1 MRTIFLLMHFILLAA
16 LPTAAQQTAT
26 ITGKVTADDHGK
38 PIAAA
43 SVVADDGHT
52 ATVTNEDGLF
62 SLKVPKP
69 TRHVKVSCLGYAT
82 RTVEVPTDGRTLNI
96 KLHATAVTLNVIL
109 VADAEDVLRLAIS
122 NIPQNYAPLPLLQQ
136 CFYRETTRKGKK
148 YIYVAEAITDMYK
161 TPYSK
166 DIYQDRVAIRK
177 ARRLV
182 STQASDTLGAK
193 IAGGP
198 VTPVNLDIVKNRDY
212 LFSEEQLA
220 LYSFSMRPAPLSDGR
235 AQVVVTIKPKR
246 VADYALFMGDFYID
260 TETLAITHIDLEL
273 DMSNRDK
280 ATKFMLESKPFGVRF
295 KPISLEI
302 HINYRPDTS
311 GKLSLN
317 YIRSDVSFRCEWKR
331 KLFASPYV
339 VTSEM
344 VVTDETSANV
354 EPIKGRSS
362 FHSRETLYDR
372 VDYFSD
378 PMFWEQYNIIEPS
391 RSLEKGIEGFIKNI
405 KKHL

>member
-1 MRTIFLLMHFILLAA
+1 MRTILLLIHLILLAA
-16 LPTAAQQTAT
+16 LPSIAQQTTT
-26 ITGKVTADDHGK
+26 ITGKVTANGNGN

-43 SVVADDGHT
+43 SVVADDGRT

-62 SLKVPKP
+62 SLKVPAP
-69 TRHVKVSCLGYAT
+69 TRHVQVSCLGYAT
-82 RTVEVPTDGRTLNI
+82 RTVEVPADGRALNI
-96 KLHATAVTLNVIL
+96 KLHATAVTLNEIL
-109 VADAEDVLRLAIS
+109 VADAEDVLRLAIN
-122 NIPQNYAPLPLLQQ
+122 NIPQNYAPQPLQQQ
-136 CFYRETTRKGKK
+136 CFYRETTRKGRK

-161 TPYSK
+161 SPYSK
-166 DIYQDRVAIRK
+166 GIHQDRVAIRK

-198 VTPVNLDIVKNRDY
+198 VTPVNIDIVKNRDY
-212 LFSEEQLA
+212 LFSEELLA
-220 LYSFSMRPAPLSDGR
+220 FYSFSMRPAPMSDGR

-246 VADYALFMGDFYID
+246 AADFALLMGDFYID

-280 ATKFMLESKPFGVRF
+280 ATQFMLESKPLGVRF
-295 KPISLEI
+295 KPIALEI
-302 HINYRPDTS
+302 HINYKSDAA

-317 YIRSDVSFRCEWKR
+317 YIRTDVSFRCEWKR

-344 VVTDETSANV
+344 VVTDETTADV
-354 EPIKGRSS
+354 QPIKGRSA
-362 FHSRETLYDR
+362 FRSREALYDR
-372 VDYFSD
+372 VEYFSD
-378 PMFWEQYNIIEPS
+378 PMFWKQYNIIEPS
-391 RSLEKGIEGFIKNI
+391 HSLEKGIEGFIKNI
-405 KKHL
+405 RKHQ

>member
-1 MRTIFLLMHFILLAA
+1 MRTILLLINIILLAA
-16 LPTAAQQTAT
+16 LPSTAQQTTT
-26 ITGKVTADDHGK
+26 ITGKVTSDDNGK

-43 SVVADDGHT
+43 SVAADDGRT
-52 ATVTNEDGLF
+52 ATVTNEDGIF
-62 SLKVPKP
+62 SLKVPLP
-69 TRHVKVSCLGYAT
+69 TRHIKVSCLGYAT
-82 RTVEVPTDGRTLNI
+82 RMVDLPADGRALDIRLRT
-96 KLHATAVTLNVIL
+96 TAVTLNEVL
-109 VADAEDVLRLAIS
+109 VANAEDVLRLAID
-122 NIPQNYAPLPLLQQ
+122 NIPENYAAQPLLQQ
-136 CFYRETTRKGKK
+136 CFYRETTRKGRK

-166 DIYQDRVAIRK
+166 DIRQDRVAIRK

-198 VTPVNLDIVKNRDY
+198 VTPVNIDIVKNRDY
-212 LFSEEQLA
+212 LFSEEMLA
-220 LYSFSMRPAPLSDGR
+220 HYSFSMRPAPLSDGR
-235 AQVVVTIKPKR
+235 AQVVVTIKPR
-246 VADYALFMGDFYID
+246 RQTDFALLMGDFYID

-280 ATKFMLESKPFGVRF
+280 ATLFMLESKPLGVRF
-295 KPISLEI
+295 KPIALEI
-302 HINYRPDTS
+302 HINYKSDAA

-317 YIRSDVSFRCEWKR
+317 YIRTDVSFRCEWKR
-331 KLFASPYV
+331 KLFSSPYV

-344 VVTDETSANV
+344 VVTDETTAGV
-354 EPIKGRSS
+354 QPIKGRSA
-362 FHSRETLYDR
+362 FHRHETLYDR

-378 PMFWEQYNIIEPS
+378 PAFWEQYNIIEPS

-405 KKHL
+405 KKHQ